1 MTVMSLLNLH
11 GGCFVPPIATGRDEI
26 TVMISVSISNEQLEI
41 EIISFTYLLDVYY
54 IFCGIYVYRK
64 TKYALYNWLFHLCLV
79 FLYQKKTIQTLTI
92 MKKIFSFDKQNEQN
106 ILVLARI
113 LKEIVEDA
121 FRRCKGNPEVI
132 FTVP

>member
-1 MTVMSLLNLH
+1 
-11 GGCFVPPIATGRDEI
+11 
-26 TVMISVSISNEQLEI
+26 
-41 EIISFTYLLDVYY
+41 
-54 IFCGIYVYRK
+54 
-64 TKYALYNWLFHLCLV
+64 
-79 FLYQKKTIQTLTI
+79 